1 MADIFNSI
9 ETATQGIYKDKG
21 SSFISYIYPLI
32 EENNV
37 KKILLNLKKEHPKA
51 RHICYAYRF
60 GPDQNYHRIYD
71 DGEPNGTAGKPIL
84 NQLKSYQL
92 ENVFIAVARYFG
104 GTLLGVS
111 GLINAYKH
119 AALDAILHSR
129 IISKRRNVYFYF
141 QCAYSIEKQLSA
153 FISTLEGIIIK
164 KIFTE
169 NVEIE
174 VAFPLSGAGE
184 IIKALNHTQ
193 LKMQW
198 KEKIDCTLLFQD
210 QF

>member
-1 MADIFNSI
+1 MADLFNSI

-141 QCAYSIEKQLSA
+141 QCAYSIEKQLIA
-153 FISTLEGIIIK
+153 FISTLEGIITK
-164 KIFTE
+164 KIFNE
-169 NVEIE
+169 NIELE
-174 VAFPLSGAGE
+174 VAFPISRAGE
-184 IIKALNHTQ
+184 IIIALNHIQ
-193 LKMQW
+193 LEMQW